1 MLVGSL
7 SIDGCI
13 DAVSNP
19 LLQEIPMNKL
29 LPALVLGAFLAAQGP
44 VFAQPAKPAEPPASA
59 AKSDQ
64 KADQKTEAKKEEPK
78 KKKEKKGGC

>member
-1 MLVGSL
+1 
-7 SIDGCI
+7 
-13 DAVSNP
+13 
-19 LLQEIPMNKL
+19 MNKL

-44 VFAQPAKPAEPPASA
+44 VYAQPKPAEAPASA

-64 KADQKTEAKKEEPK
+64 KSDQKTDAKKEEPK

>member
-1 MLVGSL
+1 MLVRPI

-13 DAVSNP
+13 DAVST

-44 VFAQPAKPAEPPASA
+44 VFAQAAKPAEPAASAASA
-59 AKSDQ
+59 AKSGE
-64 KADQKTEAKKEEPK
+64 KAGAKKEEPK
-78 KKKEKKGGC
+78 KKEKKGGC

>member
-1 MLVGSL
+1 
-7 SIDGCI
+7 
-13 DAVSNP
+13 
-19 LLQEIPMNKL
+19 MNKL

-44 VFAQPAKPAEPPASA
+44 VFAQAAKPVEAPASA

-64 KADQKTEAKKEEPK
+64 KSDQKADTKKEEPK